1 MPSDWNLTSSI
12 HVGYREALA
21 TWCEFG
27 DIDLAKYCTDKLLL
41 VYILLLCLPKVLGT
55 FSLTIDFMIV

>member
-1 MPSDWNLTSSI
+1 MSGCLLTGILHQVSMQI
-12 HVGYREALA
+12 LERHC
-21 TWCEFG
+21 TWCEFE
-27 DIDLAKYCTDKLLL
+27 DIDLATDKLLL